1 MEYKFLDP
9 SENAALPRPLKYAG
23 IYSETAPKAISE
35 WGARDYR
42 GQYIPPD
49 AVAYSSQYFELAR
62 LHIPTSIRP
71 GNNTLIF
78 NPFRFNKDER
88 FNDVCYSSL

>member
-9 SENAALPRPLKYAG
+9 SENAGLPRPLRYAG
-23 IYSETAPKAISE
+23 IYSEKAH
-35 WGARDYR
+35 GANDYR

-62 LHIPTSIRP
+62 IHIPTGIRP
-71 GNNTLIF
+71 GNNTLLF
-78 NPFRFNKDER
+78 NPYRFNKNEN
-88 FNDVCYSSL
+88 FNDLCYSS